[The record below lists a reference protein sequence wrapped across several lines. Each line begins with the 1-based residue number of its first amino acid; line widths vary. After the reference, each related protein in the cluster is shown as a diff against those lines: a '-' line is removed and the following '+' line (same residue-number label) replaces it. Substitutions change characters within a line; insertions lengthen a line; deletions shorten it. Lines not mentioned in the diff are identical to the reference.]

1 MSCMAYRSNFNTLLY
16 LIRNLLEKQSKGN
29 PKMHR

>member
-1 MSCMAYRSNFNTLLY
+1 MSCRAYRGNFNTLLY
-16 LIRNLLEKQSKGN
+16 LSKNLLEKQSKGN